1 MQASA
6 VRAVKG
12 ARDLSVSRG
21 TSSRWPE
28 QSDATSFLPPSRGAP
43 RPRCVSSQPSVQRL
57 PLRARRSLSTQAARV
72 NLGGC
77 RGPQARGARP
87 ARAPGF
93 GVRAPARTPAHAGP
107 LTARARA
114 AGRAWPPNL
123 HCAGA
128 RCSGSSPAG
137 CQRPPS
143 RRAVRAPAPR
153 WAARSLPSVSTAA
166 QPVPGVLS
174 RFFWGGS
181 VRECCSC

>member
-77 RGPQARGARP
+77 RGPGTR
-87 ARAPGF
+87 
-93 GVRAPARTPAHAGP
+93 